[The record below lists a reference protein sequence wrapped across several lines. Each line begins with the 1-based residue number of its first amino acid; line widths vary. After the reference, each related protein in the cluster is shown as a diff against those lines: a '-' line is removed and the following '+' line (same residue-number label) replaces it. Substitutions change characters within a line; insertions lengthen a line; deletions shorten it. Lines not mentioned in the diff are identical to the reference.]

1 MDYSCNCVIF
11 QNFFSALKTKKS
23 WVRAVFFAE
32 SFRFYT
38 YSNNRFDKSE
48 LRAAV
53 SRQRYKG
60 DSVLLKVIRYNC
72 FQYLCSTKMKRV
84 APTLKAQI
92 LDVNVPEYVGLE
104 GELRSTSTGCF
115 ALAAGMAI

>member
-1 MDYSCNCVIF
+1 M
-11 QNFFSALKTKKS
+11 
-23 WVRAVFFAE
+23 RAVFFAE